1 MFQSIFDDRKKGG
14 HYQSFKVVSVLK
26 VCEYSYDSFT
36 KGQFLSHWEL
46 AEPVF
51 YSEELSCLPYK
62 SKNLTLSMKVQTVY
76 QYHSSAHCAFHRV
89 RKFLHISGQLDG
101 RCKRKKTMY

>member
-26 VCEYSYDSFT
+26 VCEYSYDSFN

-51 YSEELSCLPYK
+51 CSEELSFLPYK
-62 SKNLTLSMKVQTVY
+62 NQNKSLTV
-76 QYHSSAHCAFHRV
+76 SSLAG
-89 RKFLHISGQLDG
+89 KFKFAVWWEFVHMSFFLQATFTSEA
-101 RCKRKKTMY
+101 K